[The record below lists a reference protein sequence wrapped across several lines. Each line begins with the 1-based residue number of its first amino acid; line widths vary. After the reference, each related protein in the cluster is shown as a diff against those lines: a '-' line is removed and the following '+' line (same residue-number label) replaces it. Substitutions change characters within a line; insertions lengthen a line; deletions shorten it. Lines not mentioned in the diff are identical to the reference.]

1 MKRLRLP
8 LAMALAAALA
18 MLTAS
23 PAQTLPTQYPGFRV
37 IVSNEVVVG
46 GEEATVT
53 ARTDPE
59 FDCESWIFEYRGETE
74 TDGPGPTASA
84 TFDTREVDD
93 VEVDPVT
100 ATCIVGHNDALGAGG
115 VSSLGTSFVT
125 EHQSVSGT
133 GSITLLPE
141 DEDGDDDGDDDGDG
155 GDGDGDDGGLL
166 PNTGGERLLWLLIG
180 TLLVLVGGGVIVS
193 SRRRD
198 A

>member
-1 MKRLRLP
+1 MKKLRLP
-8 LAMALAAALA
+8 LASALVAALA
-18 MLTAS
+18 VLTAS
-23 PAQTLPTQYPGFRV
+23 PAQTLPAAPYPDFRV

-46 GEEATVT
+46 GDEATVT

-59 FDCESWIFEYRGETE
+59 FDCESWEFQYLDQTE
-74 TDGPGPTASA
+74 TDGSGPTASA
-84 TFDTREVDD
+84 TFDTREVDE

-100 ATCIVGHNDALGAGG
+100 ATCIVGHNNALGAGG
-115 VSSLGTSFVT
+115 ASSLGTGLVT
-125 EHQSVSGT
+125 SHESVSGT

-141 DEDGDDDGDDDGDG
+141 DGDGDGDDDGDG
-155 GDGDGDDGGLL
+155 GNGDGDDGGLL

-180 TLLVLVGGGVIVS
+180 TLLVLVGGGVVVS